1 MRGMA
6 DRTKLWVAWRKGA
19 KNGVTQ
25 NSVRQA
31 AREFG
36 LVDYKIWAIDG
47 RWSGMLFA
55 RRKA

>member
-1 MRGMA
+1 MA

-19 KNGVTQ
+19 KNGITQ
-25 NSVRQA
+25 NSVREA

-36 LVDYKIWAIDG
+36 LVDYKICAIDG

-55 RRKA
+55 LRKT